1 MRGTSLLRP
10 LAVTALTIAA
20 AACNTRTVYPT
31 PVLRPA
37 EGAPPH
43 FVRADGSPM
52 LGPSG
57 VAVSCPSPIMDPNTH
72 AQLTMVRSYAGRADY
87 AVPQG
92 SYGAGAG
99 ELLRVDCGDGSAAG
113 IVKG

>member
-1 MRGTSLLRP
+1 MRRTSLLRP
-10 LAVTALTIAA
+10 LAAAAMMVAA

-37 EGAPPH
+37 EGAPPS
-43 FVRADGSPM
+43 FVRTDGSPM

-57 VAVSCPSPIMDPNTH
+57 VAVSCPSPVMDPNTH

-87 AVPQG
+87 SVPQG
-92 SYGAGAG
+92 AYGVGAG
-99 ELLRVDCGDGSAAG
+99 ELLRVECGNGTAVG